1 MVLRKTIWKQKT
13 RSCKKG
19 KREKGRTTS
28 QEGETRNKEIK
39 KKKKLHFFSLSATL
53 LLILHYLVSLI
64 VNQQFAYTLLSLLP
78 SFSVYFFGQA
88 FYSLNFLLSFF
99 LSILTYLFGPL
110 HFDLS
115 TLIYLFISLQHAG
128 LVNYCI
134 VLRWL
139 ISCNAN
145 LMNSN

>member
-1 MVLRKTIWKQKT
+1 MVLRKTKWKQKT
-13 RSCKKG
+13 RSWKKG
-19 KREKGRTTS
+19 KRGKGRTTS
-28 QEGETRNKEIK
+28 QEGETRNKEMK
-39 KKKKLHFFSLSATL
+39 KNELHFFSLSVTL

-78 SFSVYFFGQA
+78 SSSVCFFRQV
-88 FYSLNFLLSFF
+88 FYSLNFLLFFF

-110 HFDLS
+110 YFDLS
-115 TLIYLFISLQHAG
+115 TPIYLFISLQHAG
-128 LVNYCI
+128 LVNYCV